1 MPQRPG
7 SANPNN
13 RGPGLK
19 VMFEVKHMTKPLI
32 PTRLSEIEASEIE
45 VFVSDGVM
53 STKKETI
60 FDTKHF
66 LTFRVKI
73 PHLKSELR
81 RQDKDFNLLQAY
93 LVRAYP
99 NVIVPPIRQCK
110 PQKQVAAKYINK
122 RQVLLSRFLRN
133 VLRKRILRG
142 DPFLMAF
149 VSETDEK
156 QFKKT
161 CDEMI
166 KFKNV
171 TRIWELVTEEG

>member
-66 LTFRVKI
+66 LTFKVKI

-81 RQDKDFNLLQAY
+81 R
-93 LVRAYP
+93 
-99 NVIVPPIRQCK
+99 
-110 PQKQVAAKYINK
+110 
-122 RQVLLSRFLRN
+122 
-133 VLRKRILRG
+133 
-142 DPFLMAF
+142 
-149 VSETDEK
+149 
-156 QFKKT
+156 
-161 CDEMI
+161 
-166 KFKNV
+166 
-171 TRIWELVTEEG
+171 